1 MGRGNALSMRQDQR
15 KWLWWLAV
23 GLWIGVVFGF
33 SGDGF
38 SADSTSR
45 FIEPL
50 VRWLFP
56 ELGAAQRTWIHA
68 AVRKA
73 AHAIEYAML
82 AALAYR
88 ALRESSSPLRATI
101 FALTLVVAVAV
112 ADETRQRFEPS
123 RTGSAVDVSIDV
135 AGGVAAL
142 LLLGA
147 VRRFSE
153 ARRLQREPVR

>member
-1 MGRGNALSMRQDQR
+1 MRQDQR
-15 KWLWWLAV
+15 TWLWWLAV

-50 VRWLFP
+50 VQWLFP
-56 ELGAAQRTWIHA
+56 ELSAAQRELLHA

-73 AHAIEYAML
+73 AHAFEYAVL

-88 ALRESSSPLRATI
+88 ALRESPSRSRAVV
-101 FALTLVVAVAV
+101 FALGLVVAVAV
-112 ADETRQRFEPS
+112 ADETHQRFEDS
-123 RTGSAVDVSIDV
+123 RTGSAVDVTIDV
-135 AGGVAAL
+135 AGGAVAL
-142 LLLGA
+142 LLLSA
-147 VRRFSE
+147 IRRVVE
-153 ARRLQREPVR
+153 MRRLQRESAR